1 MEEDDGAA
9 AAAIASLWDGRWIV
23 NDKRKGFVVS
33 VGVFFFVMWRY
44 FHFSYRK

>member
-33 VGVFFFVMWRY
+33 VIFFLCNVEIFPL
-44 FHFSYRK
+44 FI